1 MLILLN
7 ASDTDARVVKAGN
20 GKCSTVAT
28 FTIRFALSSFLPEFE
43 LSGIVG
49 CSQETIAI
57 AKNNK
62 NNGDL
67 ISFISNR
74 KSGTDGQLADGVNY
88 HNGNGHDYGQDDQGS
103 FQDFLDEFSAL
114 YCRQCLLFE
123 YAGTILLMMMVVM
136 MLL

>member
-1 MLILLN
+1 
-7 ASDTDARVVKAGN
+7 VVKAGK
-20 GKCSTVAT
+20 GICSTVAT

-74 KSGTDGQLADGVNY
+74 KISTDGLLADGVNY
-88 HNGNGHDYGQDDQGS
+88 HNGNGHDYGQDDQGY
-103 FQDFLDEFSAL
+103 FQDFLNEFSTL
-114 YCRQCLLFE
+114 N
-123 YAGTILLMMMVVM
+123 
-136 MLL
+136 